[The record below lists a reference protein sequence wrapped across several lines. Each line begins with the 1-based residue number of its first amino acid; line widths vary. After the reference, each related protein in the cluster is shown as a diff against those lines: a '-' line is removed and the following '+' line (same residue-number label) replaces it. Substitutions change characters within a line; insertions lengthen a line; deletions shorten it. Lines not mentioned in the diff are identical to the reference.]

1 MSKIALDTNIL
12 QESIFRTNA
21 SKLVW
26 FCLMRDSEDGQITTP
41 ALSIAN
47 EIKVN
52 EKTVRNILKRLIDAG
67 YIEDESPSESP
78 SESPNKVRHPTRV
91 LRLCNIEIYNG
102 RKKTQVRKKSEYK
115 SEIKPL
121 VPDYVSPAFVAP
133 EFREIWQDYMEYRKE
148 RRIAYKSEKTERI
161 AYNKMIKMCGGNPDT
176 ARDIIERAILG
187 QWQGLYETKDG
198 NGNNQAQPQQRSGR
212 GQNPPSTLTGIAREI
227 YKRNHPGEID

>member
-41 ALSIAN
+41 ALSIAK

-78 SESPNKVRHPTRV
+78 NKVRHPTRV

-102 RKKTQVRKKSEYK
+102 RKKAQVRKKSEYK
-115 SEIKPL
+115 SEIKPII
-121 VPDYVSPAFVAP
+121 PDYVSPSFVA
-133 EFREIWQDYMEYRKE
+133 EEYREIWHKFIEYRKE
-148 RRIAYKSEKTERI
+148 IKKPYKSETSERT
-161 AYNKMIKMCGGNPDT
+161 AYNKMVEMSGNNPAVAKDMV
-176 ARDIIERAILG
+176 ERSILG
-187 QWQGLYETKDG
+187 QWQGLYKD
-198 NGNNQAQPQQRSGR
+198 NSNDKRNNNQQNRNQSSGR
-212 GQNPPSTLTGIAREI
+212 GQHRNPTTLDLAREI
-227 YKRNHPGEID
+227 LGKSSS

>member
-41 ALSIAN
+41 ALSIAK

-67 YIEDESPSESP
+67 YIEDESP

-115 SEIKPL
+115 SEIKTL
-121 VPDYVSPAFVAP
+121 IPDYVSPSFVA
-133 EFREIWQDYMEYRKE
+133 EEYREIWHKFIEYRKE
-148 RRIAYKSEKTERI
+148 IKKPYKSETSERT
-161 AYNKMIKMCGGNPDT
+161 AYNKMVEMSGNNPAVAKDMV
-176 ARDIIERAILG
+176 ERSILG
-187 QWQGLYETKDG
+187 QWQGLYKD
-198 NGNNQAQPQQRSGR
+198 NSNDKRNNNQQNRNQSSGR
-212 GQNPPSTLTGIAREI
+212 GQYRNPTTLDLAREI
-227 YKRNHPGEID
+227 LGKSSS

>member
-41 ALSIAN
+41 ALSIAK

-52 EKTVRNILKRLIDAG
+52 EKTVRNILKRLIEAG
-67 YIEDESPSESP
+67 YIEDESP

-102 RKKTQVRKKSEYK
+102 RKKTQIRKKSEYK

-121 VPDYVSPAFVAP
+121 VPDYISPSFVAP
-133 EFREIWQDYMEYRKE
+133 EYREIWQRFIEYRKE
-148 RRIAYKSEKTERI
+148 IKKPYKSESSERI
-161 AYNKMIKMCGGNPDT
+161 AYNKMVEMSGNDPAVAKDMV
-176 ARDIIERAILG
+176 ERSILG
-187 QWQGLYETKDG
+187 QWQGLYKDNS
-198 NGNNQAQPQQRSGR
+198 NGNRNNNAQQQSQQRSGR
-212 GQNPPSTLTGIAREI
+212 GQNRNPDAYDLAREI
-227 YKRNHPGEID
+227 LGKSSS